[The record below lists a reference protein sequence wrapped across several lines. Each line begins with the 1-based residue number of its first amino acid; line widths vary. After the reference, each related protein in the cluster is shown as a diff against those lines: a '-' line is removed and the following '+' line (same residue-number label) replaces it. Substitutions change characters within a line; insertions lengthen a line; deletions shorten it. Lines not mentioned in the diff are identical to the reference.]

1 MVVKNN
7 GKRFVFILL
16 VVTLIALM
24 MGNVCAEDVNG
35 TNVDTITPTK
45 SINVDVNYEYANDN
59 NNVIPDF
66 YIYSGEDKIEYNKEL
81 VSSNRFVLTFK
92 DNSSNGYNIT
102 ALTAGYIS
110 QSQIISDSIT
120 FNLKA
125 NDAYKLGRDVTA
137 DADRLLDFKTILV
150 VTTAGVTKLNGKSTE
165 DALEAILNYGTKIK
179 YSNVLMLRDT
189 AVNPID
195 FAFIVK
201 RGNELKAVIFS
212 PVHLSMVKDG
222 PIERRKFID
231 NSLCQLK
238 SNYRSVLKE
247 YNRCLAQRNML
258 LKDMKN
264 NANLEDMLYI
274 WDKNLAKSGAKIIY
288 QREKYI
294 EALLPFATEIFDGLS
309 KGREKIDLKL
319 QCGFECKDKSVAEIE
334 NELTKLLISGRNSD
348 ILNRITT
355 SGPHRD
361 DMEILINE
369 KSARLYASQGQQRS
383 CVLALKLA
391 EASLLKEMTD
401 DEPLAL
407 LDDVMSELDESRQ
420 DYITCCDANT
430 VLRLKKG
437 KTFHIENGRCK
448 N

>member
-1 MVVKNN
+1 MKIDSIEIENFRN
-7 GKRFVFILL
+7 IEKLKLDFD
-16 VVTLIALM
+16 
-24 MGNVCAEDVNG
+24 DVNIIWG
-35 TNVDTITPTK
+35 ENAQGKTNLIEAIYLFTGSK
-45 SINVDVNYEYANDN
+45 SFRGVRD
-59 NNVIPDF
+59 
-66 YIYSGEDKIEYNKEL
+66 KEL
-81 VSSNRFVLTFK
+81 VEFK
-92 DNSSNGYNIT
+92 KES
-102 ALTAGYIS
+102 AK
-110 QSQIISDSIT
+110 
-120 FNLKA
+120 LK
-125 NDAYKLGRDVTA
+125 
-137 DADRLLDFKTILV
+137 
-150 VTTAGVTKLNGKSTE
+150 
-165 DALEAILNYGTKIK
+165 
-179 YSNVLMLRDT
+179 
-189 AVNPID
+189 ID
-195 FAFIVK
+195 FE
-201 RGNELKAVIFS
+201 NT
-212 PVHLSMVKDG
+212 
-222 PIERRKFID
+222 
-231 NSLCQLK
+231 LCQLK

-407 LDDVMSELDESRQ
+407 LDDVMSELDESKQ
-420 DYITCCDANT
+420 DYILNHIKNWQVFITCCDANT

>member
-1 MVVKNN
+1 MKIDSIEIENFRN
-7 GKRFVFILL
+7 IENLKLDFD
-16 VVTLIALM
+16 
-24 MGNVCAEDVNG
+24 DVNIIWG
-35 TNVDTITPTK
+35 ENAQGKTNLIEAIYLFTGSK
-45 SINVDVNYEYANDN
+45 SFRGVRD
-59 NNVIPDF
+59 
-66 YIYSGEDKIEYNKEL
+66 KEL
-81 VSSNRFVLTFK
+81 VEFK
-92 DNSSNGYNIT
+92 KESAKLKIDFENKSRKQNAELIIKGRRT
-102 ALTAGYIS
+102 A
-110 QSQIISDSIT
+110 
-120 FNLKA
+120 
-125 NDAYKLGRDVTA
+125 
-137 DADRLLDFKTILV
+137 
-150 VTTAGVTKLNGKSTE
+150 KLNGIEKKSAT
-165 DALEAILNYGTKIK
+165 ALG
-179 YSNVLMLRDT
+179 D
-189 AVNPID
+189 
-195 FAFIVK
+195 
-201 RGNELKAVIFS
+201 ELKAVIFS

-391 EASLLKEMTD
+391 EASLLKEM
-401 DEPLAL
+401 
-407 LDDVMSELDESRQ
+407 MS
-420 DYITCCDANT
+420 
-430 VLRLKKG
+430 RL
-437 KTFHIENGRCK
+437 HCLMML
-448 N
+448 